1 MCLTT
6 EALALFLSILSTGAI
21 IREPGRI
28 TVAAEV
34 RTAVWERQG
43 DTWCTEVPDADTSL
57 GG

>member
-6 EALALFLSILSTGAI
+6 EALALFLSILSEGAI
-21 IREPGRI
+21 EREPGRI
-28 TVAAEV
+28 TVTAEV

-43 DTWCTEVPDADTSL
+43 DTWCTEVPGAGASL